1 MAVKVGMVSLG
12 CSKNQVDGEI
22 MLSLI
27 QRDGYELCGDAE
39 QCDVVIIN
47 TCAFI
52 EDAKRESIENTWS
65 SASSSVRVSSR
76 LWL

>member
-27 QRDGYELCGDAE
+27 QRDGYELCGVQYACGKGCFE
-39 QCDVVIIN
+39 GAGSYILL
-47 TCAFI
+47 
-52 EDAKRESIENTWS
+52 RES
-65 SASSSVRVSSR
+65 VD
-76 LWL
+76 